1 MNDYLK
7 KNYSSLVEY
16 ARRLTS
22 LPEDLVH
29 HTYLRMIDAD
39 FFHIND
45 IMTDSYFK
53 RAMYNNAKTSFK
65 KLYATCEL
73 FEIDE
78 EPQDKRIAIEK
89 LDEAVRHLDYFDR
102 TIFELYLR
110 GESMKKL
117 SDESGIPLQTIYSSL
132 KKIRKTI
139 KQFID

>member
-1 MNDYLK
+1 
-7 KNYSSLVEY
+7 
-16 ARRLTS
+16 
-22 LPEDLVH
+22 
-29 HTYLRMIDAD
+29 
-39 FFHIND
+39 
-45 IMTDSYFK
+45 
-53 RAMYNNAKTSFK
+53 MYNNAKTSFK